1 MNSSPLGMCVIINNA
16 IFHDETENRDGS
28 EHDEKSLKDL
38 FEELGFAVKIEKD
51 LTREQIHKVC
61 KDAADADHSNF
72 DAFVIII
79 MSHGD
84 ECNVVYGVDHRPV
97 RIEDILMEFKPI
109 NCATL
114 CTKPKLFFV
123 QSCRGSSSEFL
134 SPGAANRHSDTCVS
148 RPSSDSTL
156 VRSLCPQESD
166 FLLSFAAAPGYVAY
180 RYSDGTVYIQVS
192 VKWTIFSFTDKHK
205 LTVKVKQLDLPCR
218 V

>member
-16 IFHDETENRDGS
+16 SFHDETENRDGS

-38 FEELGFAVKIEKD
+38 FEELGFVVKIEKD
-51 LTREQIHKVC
+51 LTRQEIFKVC
-61 KDAADADHSNF
+61 KDAANADHSNF
-72 DAFVIII
+72 DAFVCFI

-84 ECNVVYGVDHRPV
+84 ECNVVYSVDHRPV
-97 RIEDILMEFKPI
+97 RIEDITMEFKPI

-114 CTKPKLFFV
+114 CNKPKLFFV

-134 SPGAANRHSDTCVS
+134 STGAAHRHSDSCVPGPS
-148 RPSSDSTL
+148 RDSTL
-156 VRSLCPQESD
+156 VRTLSPQESD

-205 LTVKVKQLDLPCR
+205 LTVKIKQLDLPCR

>member
-1 MNSSPLGMCVIINNA
+1 MNSSPTGMCVIINNA
-16 IFHDETENRDGS
+16 SFHDESENRDGS

-72 DAFVIII
+72 DAFVFIV

-84 ECNVVYGVDHRPV
+84 ECNVVYSVDHRPV
-97 RIEDILMEFKPI
+97 RIEDIMMEFKPI

-114 CTKPKLFFV
+114 CNKPKLFFV

-134 SPGAANRHSDTCVS
+134 SSGPANRHSDSCVP
-148 RPSSDSTL
+148 RPSCDSTL
-156 VRSLCPQESD
+156 VRTLSPQESD
-166 FLLSFAAAPGYVAY
+166 FLLCFASAPGYFAY
-180 RYSDGTVYIQVS
+180 RYPDFGTVYIQVS
-192 VKWTIFSFTDKHK
+192 VKWTIFSFTDN
-205 LTVKVKQLDLPCR
+205 TN
-218 V
+218 